1 MSRGFAL
8 VVGRRW
14 GGERR
19 EGFLRLTSGG
29 KSHYDGIAMNRRCI
43 AWLASV
49 PLMLGGTEVAHWLA
63 FRLVYPDAFERAQ
76 ALQETGHGYLTDWV
90 PMAGGVAAALLVS
103 ALFLSCRDAR
113 TARESEVVQVG
124 LSRFAALPPL
134 AFTLQEHL
142 ERLIHSGTVVGVV
155 LEPTF
160 MLGLLLQVPFALA
173 AYLLA
178 RLLLGVAGQVGRV
191 FAQRRRSRR
200 RSRLSTASFRSR
212 VEFSVPRMAALA
224 GGHAER
230 GPPL

>member
-1 MSRGFAL
+1 
-8 VVGRRW
+8 
-14 GGERR
+14 
-19 EGFLRLTSGG
+19 
-29 KSHYDGIAMNRRCI
+29 
-43 AWLASV
+43 
-49 PLMLGGTEVAHWLA
+49 MLGGTEVAHWLA
-63 FRLVYPDAFERAQ
+63 FRLVYPDPFERAQ
-76 ALQETGHGYLTDWV
+76 ALQATGHGYLNDWL
-90 PMAGGVAAALLVS
+90 PIAGGVAVAILVVG
-103 ALFLSCRDAR
+103 LYLWCREAR
-113 TARESEVVQVG
+113 VARGLDVARVG

-178 RLLLGVAGQVGRV
+178 RLLLGVAGQVGHV
-191 FAQRRRSRR
+191 LARRSSQPRR
-200 RSRLSTASFRSR
+200 HAASSARLRFR
-212 VEFSVPRMAALA
+212 VEFSLPRPAALA